1 MEHALRKVLAL
12 ADAELSP
19 AEVPGLVQ
27 ELSRNPSLVRAL
39 QSYLAVGRR
48 RIAAPYAAKVQE
60 PVPQWLVDTVMQ
72 APMGTPEGRSF
83 NVVSFGR
90 ALVERLK
97 GKYRMPGWSL
107 AAGPA
112 VAAILAAV
120 SVLQLVPQPTEGD
133 RLLAA
138 QLQQA
143 IDKTRGGQEAP
154 LLTFR
159 PVLTFVDKEQ
169 AYCRQYEVRGGGE
182 RSFAVACRNPSGN
195 WDVAMETAPSP
206 TGTAP
211 AGSVREEL
219 DRFVGSRMA
228 RPLDMDEAD
237 RALSSQ
243 WSALDKPEASTPR

>member
-27 ELSRNPSLVRAL
+27 ELARNPSLVRAL

-60 PVPQWLVDTVMQ
+60 PVPQWLVDTVMH
-72 APMGTPEGRSF
+72 APIGAPEERSF

-90 ALVERLK
+90 ALLERLK

-120 SVLQLVPQPTEGD
+120 SVLQLVPQPSEGEK
-133 RLLAA
+133 LLVA

-143 IDKTRGGQEAP
+143 IDKTRSGQEAP
-154 LLTFR
+154 LLAFR
-159 PVLTFVDKEQ
+159 PVVTFIDKDQ
-169 AYCRQYEVRGGGE
+169 AYCRQYEVRGSAE
-182 RSFAVACRNPSGN
+182 RSFGVACRNASGS
-195 WDVAMETAPSP
+195 WDIAMETAPSP

-211 AGSVREEL
+211 ASSVREEL
-219 DRFVGSRMA
+219 DGFVGSRMG
-228 RPLDMDEAD
+228 RVLDKDEAD
-237 RALSSQ
+237 AVIGR
-243 WSALDKPEASTPR
+243 WPRGKPDTPPGPR

>member
-19 AEVPGLVQ
+19 AEVPPLVQ
-27 ELSRNPSLVRAL
+27 ELARNPSLVRAL

-60 PVPQWLVDTVMQ
+60 PVPQWLVDTVMR
-72 APMGTPEGRSF
+72 APIGVPENSSF

-90 ALVERLK
+90 ALLERLR

-120 SVLQLVPQPTEGD
+120 SVLQLVPQASEGE

-143 IDKTRGGQEAP
+143 IDQTRSGQDAP
-154 LLTFR
+154 LLTLR
-159 PVLTFVDKEQ
+159 PVITFLDKDQ
-169 AYCRQYEVRGGGE
+169 AYCRQYEVRGSAE
-182 RSFAVACRNPSGN
+182 RSFGVACRNTSGG
-195 WDVAMETAPSP
+195 WDIAMETAPSP

-228 RPLDMDEAD
+228 RVLDKDEAD
-237 RALSSQ
+237 RALVSR
-243 WSALDKPEASTPR
+243 WSLNKSDPPSAQR

>member
-12 ADAELSP
+12 ADAEISP
-19 AEVPGLVQ
+19 AEVPTLVQ
-27 ELSRNPSLVRAL
+27 ELARNPSLVRAL

-60 PVPQWLVDTVMQ
+60 PVPQWLVDTVMR
-72 APMGTPEGRSF
+72 APIGAPEDRSF

-90 ALVERLK
+90 ALLDRLK

-120 SVLQLVPQPTEGD
+120 SVLQLVPPSSAGEK
-133 RLLAA
+133 LLVA

-143 IDKTRGGQEAP
+143 IDKTLSGQDAP

-159 PVLTFVDKEQ
+159 PVITFVDKDQ
-169 AYCRQYEVRGGGE
+169 AYCRQYEVRGSAE
-182 RSFAVACRNPSGN
+182 RSFGVACRNPSGS
-195 WDVAMETAPSP
+195 WDIAMETAPSP

-219 DRFVGSRMA
+219 DRVAGSRMG
-228 RPLDMDEAD
+228 RVLDKDQAD
-237 RALSSQ
+237 RAVIGH
-243 WSALDKPEASTPR
+243 WPPEKPDTLPAPR

>member
-1 MEHALRKVLAL
+1 MEHPLRKVLAL

-27 ELSRNPSLVRAL
+27 EMARNPSLVRAL

-48 RIAAPYAAKVQE
+48 RIAAPYAAKAHE
-60 PVPQWLVDTVMQ
+60 PVPQWLVDTVMH
-72 APMGTPEGRSF
+72 APIQGPEAKSF

-90 ALVERLK
+90 GFLERLK

-120 SVLQLVPQPTEGD
+120 SVLQLVPRASEGE
-133 RLLAA
+133 RMLAA

-143 IDKTRGGQEAP
+143 IDRTRSGQEAP

-159 PVLTFVDKEQ
+159 PVLTFLDKDQ
-169 AYCRQYEVRGGGE
+169 TYCRQYEVRGGGE
-182 RSFAVACRNPSGN
+182 RSFAVACRSQSGN
-195 WDVAMETAPSP
+195 WDITMQTAPSP

-219 DRFVGSRMA
+219 DRFVGSRMGRA
-228 RPLDMDEAD
+228 LDKDETD
-237 RALSSQ
+237 RAVSSQ
-243 WSALDKPEASTPR
+243 WSALDKSDAPTPR